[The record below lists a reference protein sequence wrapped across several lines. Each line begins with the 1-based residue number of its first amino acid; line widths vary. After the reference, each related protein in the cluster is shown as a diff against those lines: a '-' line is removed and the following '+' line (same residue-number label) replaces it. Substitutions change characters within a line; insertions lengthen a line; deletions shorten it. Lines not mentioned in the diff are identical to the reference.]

1 MMDIVPLFKALA
13 DERRIRIVALLSARA
28 LSVEELAAAVDLT
41 PATVSHHL
49 ALLREAGLVEA
60 AHEQYYTVYRFR

>member
-28 LSVEELAAAVDLT
+28 LSVEELAGRST
-41 PATVSHHL
+41 
-49 ALLREAGLVEA
+49 
-60 AHEQYYTVYRFR
+60 